1 MQNVKRKYEVFK
13 VPEENRTPRRITKLA
28 LQSKRKG
35 KKGKRASFEY
45 TEEPDT
51 REQYDV
57 YFPNGHSLRV
67 IGGPEA
73 MEELG
78 LSTSENAGLVDMNT
92 GEEVDEMKE
101 LDLRSVVARKTR
113 PARNVSAA

>member
-1 MQNVKRKYEVFK
+1 MQNVRRKYEVHK
-13 VPEENRTPRRITKLA
+13 VPEEDRTKRKITKLA

-57 YFPNGHSLRV
+57 YFPNGHSLRIV
-67 IGGPEA
+67 GGPEA
-73 MEELG
+73 LEEAG
-78 LSTSENAGLVDMNT
+78 LSASENAGLVDMNT
-92 GEEVDEMKE
+92 GEEVDEME
-101 LDLRSVVARKTR
+101 EVDLRSVVARKTR